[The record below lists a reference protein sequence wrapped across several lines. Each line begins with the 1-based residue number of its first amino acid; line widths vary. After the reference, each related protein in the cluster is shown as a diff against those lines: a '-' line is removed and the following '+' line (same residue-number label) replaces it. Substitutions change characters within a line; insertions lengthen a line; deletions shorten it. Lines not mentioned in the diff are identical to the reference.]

1 MKPNESP
8 DTHTSSPSEGNEGG
22 LSLLTMSE
30 SAALRGIAILGIM
43 LHNYCHWLGF
53 AVKENEYTFDAARP
67 VQFWDKLSS
76 FDSDLFIHFFSFFG
90 HYGVP
95 IFLFVSG
102 FGLVKKYEK
111 KLSDNTHMTYSRPQ
125 GRAGQGLFSFMK
137 RHFIKLFRLMIIG
150 YVVFVAV
157 YFLRNN
163 NGAEVYSIDR
173 VLAQLTMVINFVYS
187 NPDKVIK
194 PGPYWFFGLM
204 LQLYALYI
212 LLYNRWRNWQ
222 VLVVTVVACWA
233 IEWAANVAG
242 SDVLNFVRYNFIG
255 GVLPFVMGIAYARWG
270 RELPS
275 MGYVSLALLSALA
288 VLFGGFWFHSW
299 LWVPVFIVIGAV
311 STVRLLP
318 SWLLNPAAWVGA
330 LSAAIFVMHPLAREL
345 IIGHYRRSEI
355 YGGLVIYV
363 FCAFAMSM
371 LLHFFLQKRKKV

>member
-1 MKPNESP
+1 MTSYDMKDSQ
-8 DTHTSSPSEGNEGG
+8 DSSR
-22 LSLLTMSE
+22 SLLTMSE

-67 VQFWDKLSS
+67 VQFWEKLSS
-76 FDSDLFIHFFSFFG
+76 FDSDLFIHILSFFG

-95 IFLFVSG
+95 VFLFVSG

-111 KLSDNTHMTYSRPQ
+111 ALSGNTSENIT
-125 GRAGQGLFSFMK
+125 GLAQPSSLSPLSFMK
-137 RHFIKLFRLMIIG
+137 SHFIKLFRLMIIG

-173 VLAQLTMVINFVYS
+173 VLAQLTMVINFVYA

-212 LLYNRWRNWQ
+212 LLYNRWRNWK
-222 VLVVTVVACWA
+222 VLVATVVACWA
-233 IEWAANVAG
+233 IEWGANAAG
-242 SDVLNFVRYNFIG
+242 WSVLNFVRYNFIG

-270 RELPS
+270 RSMPR
-275 MGYVSLALLSALA
+275 MGYVSMALVSALII
-288 VLFGGFWFHSW
+288 LFGGFWFHSW
-299 LWVPVFIVIGAV
+299 LWVPVFIVVGAV

>member
-1 MKPNESP
+1 MQPNESS
-8 DTHTSSPSEGNEGG
+8 DTHTSSPSGG
-22 LSLLTMSE
+22 KVGGFSLLTMSE

-95 IFLFVSG
+95 VFLFVSG

-111 KLSDNTHMTYSRPQ
+111 KLGDNTHMTYSRPQ
-125 GRAGQGLFSFMK
+125 GRAGEGLFSFLK

-173 VLAQLTMVINFVYS
+173 MLAQLTMVINFVYKY
-187 NPDKVIK
+187 PDQVIK

-222 VLVVTVVACWA
+222 VLVVTVVICWA
-233 IEWAANVAG
+233 IEWAANAAG
-242 SDVLNFVRYNFIG
+242 WGVLNFVRYNFIG

-275 MGYVSLALLSALA
+275 MGYVSLVLLSALV
-288 VLFGGFWFHSW
+288 VLIGGFWFHSW
-299 LWVPVFIVIGAV
+299 LWVPVFIVVGAV

-330 LSAAIFVMHPLAREL
+330 LSASIFVMHPLAREL

-371 LLHFFLQKRKKV
+371 LLSYFLQKIKKV